1 LLPYA
6 AIACPIEGG
15 IGGRVEAAGQSENR
29 AALMSIDR
37 FVPCKRGR
45 RHIGSLPIQRGPA
58 GPLTLHDKDRP
69 MEAFA
74 QFIPLILIF
83 AIMYLLLIRPQQKK
97 LKEHQAMVAALRRG
111 DQIIT
116 QGGIIGKVS
125 KVKDDNE
132 IEVEL
137 AENVK
142 VRVVKSTVA
151 QVISKTEPAS
161 S

>member
-1 LLPYA
+1 
-6 AIACPIEGG
+6 
-15 IGGRVEAAGQSENR
+15 
-29 AALMSIDR
+29 
-37 FVPCKRGR
+37 
-45 RHIGSLPIQRGPA
+45 
-58 GPLTLHDKDRP
+58 

-116 QGGIIGKVS
+116 QGGLIGKVS